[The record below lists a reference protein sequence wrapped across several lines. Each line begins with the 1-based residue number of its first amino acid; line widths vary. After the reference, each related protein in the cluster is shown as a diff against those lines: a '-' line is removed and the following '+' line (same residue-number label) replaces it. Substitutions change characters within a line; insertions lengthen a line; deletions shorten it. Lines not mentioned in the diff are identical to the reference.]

1 LQKPNLKL
9 AVALIVFAVCV
20 VGILAYVSVLG
31 ENHQI
36 DRIITSYFNKLKD
49 GMYLEACDNF
59 APNFQDERFS
69 STVRPL
75 TAAMARLDDDF
86 EAGRLDEGV
95 YREEQKALKERI
107 QAILDEQR
115 LNFNFFLELSLLKYY
130 NLIDQDDYKVEL
142 KRSNFWIP
150 FISDDSVHVS
160 ILLKQ
165 KGDKEILDVLS
176 SDHSGKL
183 IDNLIVVG
191 REKRRWKIRRFAIAD
206 SAIAGIY
213 NDLRQDIDVNKYV
226 AMTSDGLRFQNA
238 EIDFK
243 ALTPIDKRLLK
254 FSLYK
259 IQQVLG
265 VPPKKTEGFPMP

>member
-1 LQKPNLKL
+1 MKQSSLKL
-9 AVALIVFAVCV
+9 TVTLTVCAVCV

-36 DRIITSYFNKLKD
+36 NRIITTYFGKLKD
-49 GMYLEACDNF
+49 GMYLEACDTF
-59 APNFQDERFS
+59 ASNFQDERFPN
-69 STVRPL
+69 TVRQL
-75 TAAMARLDDDF
+75 TAAIDRLEEDF
-86 EAGRLDEGV
+86 ETGRLDEEV
-95 YREEQKALKERI
+95 YREKQKALKERI
-107 QAILDEQR
+107 QEIVDEQR
-115 LNFNFFLELSLLKYY
+115 MNFNFFLELSLLKYY
-130 NLIDQDDYKVEL
+130 NLIDQDEYKVEL

-160 ILLKQ
+160 IVLKP
-165 KGDKEILDVLS
+165 KGNEEILDVLS

-191 REKRRWKIRRFAIAD
+191 REKGRWKIRRFAIAD

-213 NDLRQDIDVNKYV
+213 NELRRDIDVNKYV
-226 AMTSDGLRFQNA
+226 AMTPDGLRFQNA
-238 EIDFK
+238 EINLK
-243 ALTPIDKRLLK
+243 ALTPTDKRLLK

-265 VPPKKTEGFPMP
+265 VSPQKTEGFPMP

>member
-1 LQKPNLKL
+1 MEKSSLKL
-9 AVALIVFAVCV
+9 TVTLTVFAVCV

-36 DRIITSYFNKLKD
+36 DRIITSYFNRLKD

-59 APNFQDERFS
+59 APNFQ
-69 STVRPL
+69 
-75 TAAMARLDDDF
+75 
-86 EAGRLDEGV
+86 EGT
-95 YREEQKALKERI
+95 LPD
-107 QAILDEQR
+107 DEQR
-115 LNFNFFLELSLLKYY
+115 LNFNFLLELSVLKYY

-165 KGDKEILDVLS
+165 KRDKEILDVLS
-176 SDHSGKL
+176 SDHSENL
-183 IDNLIVVG
+183 IDNLIVME
-191 REKRRWKIRRFAIAD
+191 REKGRWKIRRFAIAD
-206 SAIAGIY
+206 SAIADIY
-213 NDLRQDIDVNKYV
+213 NELRRDIDVNKYV